1 MNAKIS
7 TVVMIVL
14 AFCCSRAFGQTAL
27 APLAEAQLQAT
38 ITQLRQAVSPT
49 PAPSAPAGG
58 ERITLTPNKP
68 MAGNNYF
75 ELSKGS
81 NSAMTNLAGSDPT
94 GAPSSSTVPG
104 GPNRPAAG
112 VANRSDM
119 VRRSL

>member
-14 AFCCSRAFGQTAL
+14 AFCCSRAFGQPAM

-38 ITQLRQAVSPT
+38 ITQLHQAVSPT

-58 ERITLTPNKP
+58 ERITLTPNIP

-75 ELSKGS
+75 DLSKSS
-81 NSAMTNLAGSDPT
+81 NSALKKLAGNDPT
-94 GAPSSSTVPG
+94 GAPSSATG

-119 VRRSL
+119 VRRIL